1 MSESHSIIGWASFET
16 VQLLLLIILLN
27 LVLKTGSL
35 NIVPKKRSIRIF
47 KIKEASCILEIHL
60 TSETDKINN
69 LTLFNGVQK
78 TRLDLDSLQKD
89 SYIGNTYILLK
100 CLDEDVTYKCFV
112 GVEDELGNV
121 QDLESRE
128 FSLAGITCIHL
139 YK

>member
-128 FSLAGITCIHL
+128 FSLAGIICFHL